1 MHSDKKTVLL
11 GVTGGI
17 AAYKSC
23 EIVRGLQKAGVR
35 VKVVMT
41 EHATK
46 FVTPL
51 TFRAL
56 THEEV
61 AVGMFDD
68 APSDPIHHISLAEE
82 ADLFL
87 IAPATV
93 NVIAK
98 IANGICDDLLTTTAC
113 ACTAPLIVCPAA
125 NVHMYESPAN
135 QRNMGLLTLHGAKI
149 IEADAGYL
157 ACGDVGKGRLAD
169 VDEIVRQTLL
179 ELGLTG
185 DMRSTSVLITAGPTI
200 EPIDPVRYITNFSS
214 GKTGYALAKAAYER
228 GADVT
233 IVSGPVAVEA
243 PEGVHVVHV
252 RTAREMR
259 DAVAEA
265 FPKCDIGIF
274 AAAVADLRPKG
285 EADHKLKK
293 GVDDAAL
300 QTIELA
306 QNPDIL
312 AEMGAHKQE
321 GQVVVGFAAETN
333 DVIANARK
341 KLIAKHADM
350 IIANHVGRG
359 LAFGTEGNEIWMI
372 TPDTVEHVPYMLK
385 HELAHVILD
394 KTIELLG

>member
-1 MHSDKKTVLL
+1 M
-11 GVTGGI
+11 
-17 AAYKSC
+17 
-23 EIVRGLQKAGVR
+23 RGLQKAGVR

-214 GKTGYALAKAAYER
+214 GKTGYALAKAAHER

-265 FPKCDIGIF
+265 FPVSQVRYRHLRGGGGRF
-274 AAAVADLRPKG
+274 ASQKG

-306 QNPDIL
+306 QNPDIP
-312 AEMGAHKQE
+312 GRDGRSQTR
-321 GQVVVGFAAETN
+321 GSG
-333 DVIANARK
+333 
-341 KLIAKHADM
+341 
-350 IIANHVGRG
+350 GRG
-359 LAFGTEGNEIWMI
+359 LRCRNQRRDRQRAQ
-372 TPDTVEHVPYMLK
+372 
-385 HELAHVILD
+385 AHRQACRHD
-394 KTIELLG
+394 YC